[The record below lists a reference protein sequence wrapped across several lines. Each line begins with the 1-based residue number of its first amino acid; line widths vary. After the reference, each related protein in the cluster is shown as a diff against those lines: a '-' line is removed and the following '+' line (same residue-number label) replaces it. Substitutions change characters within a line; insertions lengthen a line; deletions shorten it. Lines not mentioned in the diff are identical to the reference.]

1 MTYIKPMV
9 IVETPIFTKQ
19 LLSTLSDEEYRLF
32 QNMLLERPDAGK
44 VIPGSGGLRKLRWA
58 AEGRGKRGG
67 LRVIYYWFT
76 ERGTILL
83 LFIYPKNVQDN
94 LTPDQ
99 LKQLKKVVEEEYHE
113 R

>member
-1 MTYIKPMV
+1 MV
-9 IVETPIFTKQ
+9 IVETPIFTRQ
-19 LLSTLSDEEYRLF
+19 LLSSLSDDEYRLF
-32 QNMLLERPDAGK
+32 QNMLLARPVAGK
-44 VIPGSGGLRKLRWA
+44 VIPGSAGLRKLRWA
-58 AEGRGKRGG
+58 VEGRGKRGG

-76 ERGTILL
+76 ARGTILL

-94 LTPDQ
+94 LSPDQ

>member
-1 MTYIKPMV
+1 MV

-19 LLSTLSDEEYRLF
+19 LLSSLSDNEYRLF
-32 QNMLLERPDAGK
+32 QNMLLARPDAGR
-44 VIPGSGGLRKLRWA
+44 VIPGSAGLRKFRWA

-76 ERGTILL
+76 ARGTILL
-83 LFIYPKNVQDN
+83 LFIYPKNFQNN

-99 LKQLKKVVEEEYHE
+99 LKQLKKIVEEEYHE

>member
-1 MTYIKPMV
+1 MV
-9 IVETPIFTKQ
+9 IVETHIFTRQ
-19 LLSTLSDEEYRLF
+19 LLSSLSDDEYRLF
-32 QNMLLERPDAGK
+32 QNMLLERSDAGK

-76 ERGTILL
+76 ARGTILL